1 MSIILMPTK
10 DDTSYDLLVESG
22 RMCVQ
27 GVINSKFRK
36 KNEWMRSIESF
47 KNHTMS
53 LSTPLVWILWLPK
66 GIPKSLIPSTLP
78 SPQHT
83 LKVALPTTF

>member
-1 MSIILMPTK
+1 
-10 DDTSYDLLVESG
+10 
-22 RMCVQ
+22 MCVQ

-36 KNEWMRSIESF
+36 KNEWMRSIEIFEKSDYELEYIL
-47 KNHTMS
+47 S
-53 LSTPLVWILWLPK
+53 LDFMLPK
-66 GIPKSLIPSTLP
+66 GIPRSLIPLTLP

>member
-1 MSIILMPTK
+1 
-10 DDTSYDLLVESG
+10 
-22 RMCVQ
+22 MCVQ

-47 KNHTMS
+47 EKSYYELEYTLS
-53 LSTPLVWILWLPK
+53 LDLWLPK
-66 GIPKSLIPSTLP
+66 GIPRSIIPSTLP

-83 LKVALPTTF
+83 LKDALPTTF